1 MLLHHLALSI
11 LFVQQ
16 YPKGKAMQYEFLVKH
31 LKEDDRG
38 YAASLYLEMQGTN
51 DSNKQALSSVSVCFG
66 GNDYKSKSSWTQEQ
80 IDQWAET
87 MRPQLQQNI
96 DAQFT
101 TTLESA

>member
-1 MLLHHLALSI
+1 
-11 LFVQQ
+11 
-16 YPKGKAMQYEFLVKH
+16 MQYEFLVKH

-51 DSNKQALSSVSVCFG
+51 EAGDKTLTSTSISFG
-66 GNDYKSKSSWTQEQ
+66 GDDYKPKSQWTQEQ
-80 IDQWAET
+80 TDQWAEA

-101 TTLESA
+101 TV